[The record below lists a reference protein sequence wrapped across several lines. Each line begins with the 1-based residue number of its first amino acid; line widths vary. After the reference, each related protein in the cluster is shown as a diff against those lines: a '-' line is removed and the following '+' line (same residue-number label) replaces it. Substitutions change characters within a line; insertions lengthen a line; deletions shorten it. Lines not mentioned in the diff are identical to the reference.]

1 MKIRPA
7 MPESEALVARRARL
21 RPEHVIRGIVFQAI
35 ERTVAETL
43 GPPAVAGVKRSA
55 RVTQPRYEAMVK
67 YPMLEFMNLQ
77 EAAAHALAPRVGG
90 FDEAI
95 ARIGAAAV
103 DSFFE
108 SMAGKT
114 MALLAGRD
122 PSRLLSAVPN
132 GYGLLVSF
140 GRREWKQ
147 TSPTSGTFTFQD
159 EFLGP
164 VHTYGTFD
172 TALRM
177 ANQVDARFELRSS
190 SPVDFELHLSW

>member
-7 MPESEALVARRARL
+7 IPETEGLSARRARV
-21 RPEHVIRGIVFQAI
+21 RPEHVIRGIVFHAI
-35 ERTVAETL
+35 ERTVATTL
-43 GPPAVAGVKRSA
+43 GLDAVAPVKRSA
-55 RVTQPRYEAMVK
+55 QVSQPRYDSMIK
-67 YPMLEFMNLQ
+67 YPMLDFLNFQ
-77 EAAAHALAPRVGG
+77 EAAADALAPHVGG

-108 SMAGKT
+108 SIAGKT

-147 TSPTSGTFTFQD
+147 TSPSTGIFSFHE

-172 TALRM
+172 AALRK
-177 ANQVDARFELRSS
+177 ANQIDARFDLRAS
-190 SPVDFELHLSW
+190 SPLDFEFHLSW